1 MTPSKIFS
9 KSSHARNQKMKKR
22 LWKSALIKFSH
33 LRINRSKINMKN
45 VLKAILKASI
55 SLMTISL
62 MKTTALILN
71 RKSTC
76 STLAA
81 LVKNSQKESTG

>member
-1 MTPSKIFS
+1 
-9 KSSHARNQKMKKR
+9 MKKK
-22 LWKSALIKFSH
+22 LKSALIKSSH
-33 LRINRSKINMKN
+33 LRVNKSKINIKN

-55 SLMTISL
+55 SLMMILL
-62 MKTTALILN
+62 MKTTALMLN

-81 LVKNSQKESTG
+81 LMTNSQKESTG